1 MRGGAGRE
9 MEGEE
14 GREDGEKKGGT
25 EEVMKIKGFKGS
37 LASEKTMTIEAI
49 NYGLGSALNCIQDI
63 TVKKVVKLKTTTSIE
78 RIEHLP

>member
-1 MRGGAGRE
+1 
-9 MEGEE
+9 
-14 GREDGEKKGGT
+14 
-25 EEVMKIKGFKGS
+25 MKIKGFKGS